1 MPSGV
6 SLTDPWAQ
14 SFFGHRPRK
23 ALQDWISFGHLRR
36 STQFESTTGTFHQ
49 RRAATRSGSVP
60 FHWPMK
66 LQAGLWCF
74 LLQSSRTKSTKIS
87 QQMSTGSRDR
97 LSSESHEFT
106 FSVRSL
112 SCVFGGGS
120 LIVSRLFRGCLP
132 SLQSIQLVY
141 HLKQMSSGLKRSIS
155 STEMRTIVPWFGWS
169 SCVCSAHVCPP

>member
-1 MPSGV
+1 MGPKFFWAPSAQ
-6 SLTDPWAQ
+6 SLTGLD
-14 SFFGHRPRK
+14 FFWPFEAFHTVREHDRHCSPK
-23 ALQDWISFGHLRR
+23 ARCYKKRQRTLPLARR
-36 STQFESTTGTFHQ
+36 SS
-49 RRAATRSGSVP
+49 
-60 FHWPMK
+60 MK